1 MTGIVDYGFYIP
13 RYRIKVDEIASY
25 WQRDGEEIKKSLS
38 VEEKAV
44 ASHDEDVVT
53 MAIEASAIVIQNLK
67 HKEKIGA
74 IFVGTETS
82 PYAVKPISTMI
93 GEWLDIPHHYL
104 AYDTQFACK
113 ATTGALISANAM
125 VKSKKVVNVLV
136 CGADKAN
143 AKPQDILEC
152 TSGSGAVALLIGDTN
167 VAVEIVD
174 STSFSSDTP
183 DFWRRSMVS
192 NPTHAGRFTGK
203 PAYFHHITSSTNY
216 ILEKNK
222 LRPEDFTY
230 AVFHM
235 PNGKFPIEVSRILG
249 FSQQQIQ
256 KGLVVKKLGNS
267 YTACALMGLV
277 SVLEEAKEDDTI
289 FLASYGSGAGSDAF
303 ILKVTKHIDSI
314 RKNFKE
320 KLDDVIYI
328 SYRQYQQFMGGGY

>member
-13 RYRIKVDEIASY
+13 RYRIKVEEIALQ
-25 WQRDGEEIKKSLS
+25 WQRNSEEIKKSLS
-38 VEEKAV
+38 VDEKAV
-44 ASHDEDVVT
+44 ASFDEDSVT
-53 MAIEASAIVIQNLK
+53 MAIEASSIAIKNLK
-67 HKEKIGA
+67 QKEKIGA

-113 ATTGALISANAM
+113 ATTGAIISACAM
-125 VKSKKVVNVLV
+125 VKSKQASNVLV
-136 CGADKAN
+136 CGTDKAN
-143 AKPQDILEC
+143 AKPQDVLEC
-152 TSGSGAVALLIGDTN
+152 TAGSGAVSLLIGDEN
-167 VAVEIVD
+167 VAVEIID
-174 STSFSSDTP
+174 STSYSSDTP
-183 DFWRRSMVS
+183 DFWRRSNAS
-192 NPTHAGRFTGK
+192 NPSHAGRFTGK
-203 PAYFHHITSSTNY
+203 PAYFHHIISSSTY

-222 LRPEDFTY
+222 LASKDFTY

-235 PNGKFPIEVSRILG
+235 PNGKFPVEVSRILG

-277 SVLEEAKEDDTI
+277 SVLEEAKAGDTI
-289 FLASYGSGAGSDAF
+289 FFASYGSGAGSDAF
-303 ILKVTKHIDSI
+303 ILKVTKNINVV

-320 KLDDVIYI
+320 QLDDMIYI
-328 SYRQYQQFMGGGY
+328 SYRQYQQFMGGGH